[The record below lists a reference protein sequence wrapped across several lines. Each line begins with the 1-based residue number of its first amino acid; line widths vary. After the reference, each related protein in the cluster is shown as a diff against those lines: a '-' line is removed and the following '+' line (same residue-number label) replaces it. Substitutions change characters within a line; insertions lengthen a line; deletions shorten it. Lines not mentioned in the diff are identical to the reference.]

1 MEPMN
6 SKKNKM
12 LSSESKR
19 SVDDGS
25 GGPDSVDLEIKP
37 GGMLVQK
44 RTDEMNP
51 SSISIHTIKVRVK
64 YGSSYHEI
72 QISFQAS
79 FSTTKFQIQLLFWF
93 FDWKETIKLF
103 CLIEF
108 GFRICRGIEE
118 NVGRA
123 NEVAPSGS
131 EADIQK
137 EREGLQKVS

>member
-1 MEPMN
+1 
-6 SKKNKM
+6 M

-64 YGSSYHEI
+64 
-72 QISFQAS
+72 
-79 FSTTKFQIQLLFWF
+79 
-93 FDWKETIKLF
+93 
-103 CLIEF
+103 
-108 GFRICRGIEE
+108 GIEE

-137 EREGLQKVS
+137 EREGLQKVTALETTDSTGGKVSTMDVENLTELMMMKLIKLDGIVGTGHLKLQRRV